1 MDSAAA
7 GRAARALDLLHS
19 FTYFAPEVHSE
30 LGELGLEGAAMKY
43 VASRVAPM
51 GKVGPGVATATFY
64 NFAPRLIEAALPAAW
79 EIATPSEVYE
89 ARVRGVDAAMTRWLG
104 ADVIASPEMAE
115 AAELAATV
123 ARSIPGVD
131 GRALFAGYTDQPWP
145 EAPHLVFW
153 HALTLLREYRGDGHV
168 AALQGAG
175 LSGLD
180 ALVTHT
186 ASRIGFSAEFAKANR
201 GWTTDEWDEAET
213 ALRAGGLINRAGE
226 LTGDGF
232 EVRELVEDL
241 TDDLAVGP
249 WAAAGEETVERL
261 LDLAVPWRDTL
272 ADGGPLPGRMFG
284 PRFGDAR

>member
-1 MDSAAA
+1 MSPYMDSAAA

-153 HALTLLREYRGDGHV
+153 HALTSPRIPRGRARRSVAGCRPLGARCARHAHREQDRVQRGIREGE
-168 AALQGAG
+168 Q
-175 LSGLD
+175 GLD
-180 ALVTHT
+180 HRRMGRGRD
-186 ASRIGFSAEFAKANR
+186 RIAR
-201 GWTTDEWDEAET
+201 G
-213 ALRAGGLINRAGE
+213 G
-226 LTGDGF
+226 
-232 EVRELVEDL
+232 
-241 TDDLAVGP
+241 
-249 WAAAGEETVERL
+249 
-261 LDLAVPWRDTL
+261 
-272 ADGGPLPGRMFG
+272 
-284 PRFGDAR
+284 

>member
-1 MDSAAA
+1 
-7 GRAARALDLLHS
+7 
-19 FTYFAPEVHSE
+19 
-30 LGELGLEGAAMKY
+30 MKY

-213 ALRAGGLINRAGE
+213 ALRAEADQPCRRTDRRRIRSARTGRGSHRRSRSRAVGCGRG
-226 LTGDGF
+226 GDGR
-232 EVRELVEDL
+232 EAARPRSAVARHARRRWTTPRQDVR
-241 TDDLAVGP
+241 TAF
-249 WAAAGEETVERL
+249 R
-261 LDLAVPWRDTL
+261 
-272 ADGGPLPGRMFG
+272 
-284 PRFGDAR
+284 